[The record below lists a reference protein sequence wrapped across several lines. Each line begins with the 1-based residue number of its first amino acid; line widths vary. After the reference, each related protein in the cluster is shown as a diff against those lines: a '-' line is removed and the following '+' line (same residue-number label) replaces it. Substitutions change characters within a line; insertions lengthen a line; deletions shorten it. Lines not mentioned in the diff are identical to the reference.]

1 MTHSTFTTPDLTT
14 FCGLDDLGL
23 TVVGQRLEPDQAVL
37 ACRVSKPDAWCH
49 RCGCQGTP
57 RDTVVRRLA
66 HTPIGW
72 RPTLLEVT
80 VRRYRC
86 DECAHVWRQDMT
98 KAAAPR
104 AKISRGGLAWTLE
117 GIVVQHLSVSRV
129 AQGLGVA
136 WNTANNAILT
146 EGRHHLI
153 NNPTR
158 FDGVRVLGVDE
169 HVWRHTRHGD
179 KYVTVIIDL
188 TPVRDRTGPARL
200 LDMVEGRSK
209 HVFATWLKNRPAQWR
224 QGVDVVAMDGF
235 TGFKTATAEELPGA
249 VAVMDPFHVVR
260 LASDALDQCRRRVQ
274 VAIHGRRG
282 RKYDPLYQARRTLLT
297 GQDLLTTRQHA
308 RLRALFA
315 SEEHRE
321 VKQAWRVY
329 QRLVHAYRQKKRD
342 RGRTQLTNLITKLTS
357 STDNLPVEIA
367 RLGQTL
373 KKRADDILA
382 YFDHPRTSNGPTEAL
397 NGRLEH
403 LRG

>member
-1 MTHSTFTTPDLTT
+1 MLLT
-14 FCGLDDLGL
+14 
-23 TVVGQRLEPDQAVL
+23 
-37 ACRVSKPDAWCH
+37 S
-49 RCGCQGTP
+49 
-57 RDTVVRRLA
+57 
-66 HTPIGW
+66 
-72 RPTLLEVT
+72 
-80 VRRYRC
+80 
-86 DECAHVWRQDMT
+86 
-98 KAAAPR
+98 
-104 AKISRGGLAWTLE
+104 
-117 GIVVQHLSVSRV
+117 
-129 AQGLGVA
+129 
-136 WNTANNAILT
+136 
-146 EGRHHLI
+146 
-153 NNPTR
+153 
-158 FDGVRVLGVDE
+158 
-169 HVWRHTRHGD
+169 
-179 KYVTVIIDL
+179 
-188 TPVRDRTGPARL
+188 
-200 LDMVEGRSK
+200 
-209 HVFATWLKNRPAQWR
+209 
-224 QGVDVVAMDGF
+224 
-235 TGFKTATAEELPGA
+235 
-249 VAVMDPFHVVR
+249 
-260 LASDALDQCRRRVQ
+260 CRRRVQ

-367 RLGQTL
+367 RLGRTL